1 MTSFWTPI
9 RVGLVVAA
17 SAAAFGF
24 GLYFIGSSSLS
35 SNKSYSVYAIFDD
48 ATGLGVRSRAQ
59 IAGIPIGQVDRVEL
73 DQTTAKARVWI
84 KVKKDYKLHK
94 DATITKRSES
104 ILGDFLLDVTPG
116 SPGEPL
122 LHDGDEIRI
131 VVKLQ
136 GMNEIF
142 SSMGKIANDI
152 QDVTSNLRKVL
163 GNEEGENNL
172 RAIIGSLQR
181 ITAGIEQTIDKSSS
195 KIDAV
200 LTNFEGFSGD
210 LRKLS
215 SGESD
220 DIVAILKNTRSATEE
235 ARDILRTVGK
245 VVGSQNQGEL
255 RESVSS
261 IKSSLEKL
269 DKSLANV
276 QSVTDKVNRGEGTLG
291 HLINDDK
298 LAKNLDKASTSIS
311 NLLGS
316 AESLKIEVNER
327 SELLIGAPG
336 GLPRSASALPLTID
350 NVSANTAYNPWTKNY
365 FGVRIIPKPDKWYG
379 LEVVDDP
386 RGLTRQVKTQN
397 TAVCGIDPK
406 TNKGIPCFPNFPD
419 TVTTTTTERQ
429 IKFSVYMA
437 KRYGA
442 LSGRFGI
449 FENTGGFGLKLHLL
463 NDALVFSAD
472 AYEFANPLK
481 DHPRVKLY
489 ADYRFL
495 DHLLITAGADDLVN
509 KRVADDTEL
518 TRIISGRDF
527 FIGAGVY
534 FTDEDVSKLIGLAA
548 SRF

>member
-1 MTSFWTPI
+1 MSSFWTPI

-17 SAAAFGF
+17 SAAAFGL

-35 SNKSYSVYAIFDD
+35 SNKSYSVFAVFDD

-73 DQTTAKARVWI
+73 DQTTSKARVWI
-84 KVKKDYKLHK
+84 KIKKDYKLHR
-94 DATITKRSES
+94 DAGITKRSES

-122 LHDGDEIRI
+122 LQDGDEIKN

-142 SSMGKIANDI
+142 ASMGKIANDI
-152 QDVTSNLRKVL
+152 SDVTSNLRKVL
-163 GNEEGENNL
+163 GSEAGENNL
-172 RAIIGSLQR
+172 RSIIASLQR
-181 ITAGIEQTIDKSSS
+181 ITAGIERTIDKSGS

-215 SGESD
+215 SGESG
-220 DIVAILKNTRSATEE
+220 DIVAILKNTRAATEE
-235 ARDILRTVGK
+235 ARDILRTIGN

-255 RESVSS
+255 KQSVSG
-261 IKSSLEKL
+261 IKSSVEKL
-269 DKSLANV
+269 DKSLANI
-276 QSVTDKVNRGEGTLG
+276 QAVTDRINKGEGTLG

-336 GLPRSASALPLTID
+336 GLKANLASPLTID

-365 FGVRIIPKPDKWYG
+365 FGVRIIPRPDKWYG

-386 RGLTRQVKTQN
+386 RGLTKQVKTQN
-397 TAVCGIDPK
+397 LALCGIDPVTK
-406 TNKGIPCFPNFPD
+406 KGVPCYPNYPD
-419 TVTTTTTERQ
+419 NVTTTTTERQ

-442 LSGRFGI
+442 VSGRFGI
-449 FENTGGFGLKLHLL
+449 FENTGGFGVKVHLF
-463 NDALVFSAD
+463 NDALTFSAD

-495 DHLLITAGADDLVN
+495 DHLLVTAGADDLVN

-534 FTDEDVSKLIGLAA
+534 FTDDDISKLIGLAA

>member
-1 MTSFWTPI
+1 MSSFWTPI

-17 SAAAFGF
+17 SAAAFGL

-35 SNKSYSVYAIFDD
+35 SNKTYSVYAVFDD

-73 DQTTAKARVWI
+73 DQTTSKAHVWI
-84 KVKKDYKLHK
+84 KVKKGFKLHK
-94 DATITKRSES
+94 DAGITKRSES

-116 SPGEPL
+116 SPDQPL
-122 LHDGDEIRI
+122 LQDGDEII
-131 VVKLQ
+131 NVAKLQ

-142 SSMGKIANDI
+142 ASMGKIANDI
-152 QDVTSNLRKVL
+152 SDVTSNLRKVL
-163 GNEEGENNL
+163 GSEAGENNL
-172 RAIIGSLQR
+172 RSIIASLQR
-181 ITAGIEQTIDKSSS
+181 ITAGIERTIDRSGS

-200 LTNFEGFSGD
+200 LTNFQGFSGD

-215 SGESD
+215 GNESD
-220 DIVAILKNTRSATEE
+220 DIVAILKNTRAATEE
-235 ARDILRTVGK
+235 ARNILRTIGG

-255 RESVSS
+255 KESVSG
-261 IKSSLEKL
+261 IKSSVEKL
-269 DKSLANV
+269 DKSLGNIQA
-276 QSVTDKVNRGEGTLG
+276 VTDRINRGEGTLG

-298 LAKNLDKASTSIS
+298 LAKNLDKASTSIT

-316 AESLKIEVNER
+316 AESMKIEVNER

-336 GLPRSASALPLTID
+336 SLPQSSVANPITLD

-386 RGLTRQVKTQN
+386 RGLTKQVRTQN
-397 TAVCGIDPK
+397 LAACGVDPATK
-406 TNKGIPCFPNFPD
+406 KPIPCFPNYPD

-437 KRYGA
+437 KRYGVV
-442 LSGRFGI
+442 SGRFGI
-449 FENTGGFGLKLHLL
+449 FENTGGFGVKLHLL

-495 DHLLITAGADDLVN
+495 DHLLVTAGADDLAN
-509 KRVADDTEL
+509 KRVRDDVEA